1 MTLLVATASTVVITA
16 GCRESGPSGPKA
28 IGVTADAMTAAR
40 EAMARRDY
48 NSAIISFAEVVARR
62 PDDVEAHYG
71 LGVSASQLDRLTDAE
86 REFRWVVAHGAPTA
100 PEVAIA
106 REWLASR
113 TNPGAPSPNRPA
125 VTASADAP
133 EPNPEMATVSGR
145 VIGPDGM
152 NRRVQLLLKG
162 MPGTAVKDEYR
173 LLRSDEQGNFRFT
186 NVVPGDYMLSNPV
199 AVAMNWRLK
208 VSLSRG
214 ERRVLDLSAAN
225 HVGVRD
231 DFPEA
236 GS

>member
-1 MTLLVATASTVVITA
+1 MLLFATASTVVMAA
-16 GCRESGPSGPKA
+16 GCRESGPPGPKA
-28 IGVTADAMTAAR
+28 VGVTADPMTTAH
-40 EAMARRDY
+40 EAMARHDY
-48 NSAIISFAEVVARR
+48 NAAIVSFTEVVTRR

-71 LGVSASQLDRLTDAE
+71 LGVSASQLDRLGDAE

-113 TNPGAPSPNRPA
+113 TNSSAPSPQRA
-125 VTASADAP
+125 VVTASENAA

-145 VIGPDGM
+145 VTGPDGM
-152 NRRVQLLLKG
+152 NRRLQLLLKG
-162 MPGTAVKDEYR
+162 VPGTAVKDEYR
-173 LLRSDEQGNFRFT
+173 LLRTDEQGSFRFIS
-186 NVVPGDYMLSNPV
+186 VVPGDYMLTNPIT
-199 AVAMNWRLK
+199 AAMNWRLK

-214 ERRVLDLSAAN
+214 ERRVLDLSVAN

>member
-1 MTLLVATASTVVITA
+1 VTLLVATASTVVVTA
-16 GCRESGPSGPKA
+16 GCRQSGPSGPKA
-28 IGVTADAMTAAR
+28 IGVTGDPMMIAR

-48 NSAIISFAEVVARR
+48 NAAMISFTEVVARR
-62 PDDVEAHYG
+62 PDNLEAHYG

-86 REFRWVVAHGAPTA
+86 REFKWVVDHGAPTA
-100 PEVAIA
+100 QEVAIA

-113 TNPGAPSPNRPA
+113 TNPGASSPNRPL
-125 VTASADAP
+125 VTASADSQ
-133 EPNPEMATVSGR
+133 EPNPELASISGR

-162 MPGTAVKDEYR
+162 IPGTPVKDEYR
-173 LLRSDEQGNFRFT
+173 LQRSDEQGNFRFI